1 MVGLYGNK
9 DEKAAGGLVGC
20 SYRIEVINLR
30 YCKPVANNLLD
41 LLQPKYSEERFHFR
55 SSESHERP
63 AGLDI
68 ETRCCTVMA

>member
-9 DEKAAGGLVGC
+9 DEKAAGGLVGS

-41 LLQPKYSEERFHFR
+41 LLQPKYSQDTFSTFT
-55 SSESHERP
+55 SEVLNHMK
-63 AGLDI
+63 GLQDLI
-68 ETRCCTVMA
+68 